1 MYKRQAW
8 ALLMVLLYRRTG
20 AIVAL
25 ILEHAT
31 FNMLTYAGAIG
42 WSLKLIFTLSG
53 LVVVGVVLTKS
64 IAQREKAAAEKP

>member
-1 MYKRQAW
+1 MCIRDS
-8 ALLMVLLYRRTG
+8 
-20 AIVAL
+20 
-25 ILEHAT
+25 
-31 FNMLTYAGAIG
+31 AGAIG